1 MGNKEPR
8 RTHKEYKQEL
18 ASDSSQIFPEDVA
31 LDEDLRINAD
41 VDIREAKETF
51 RGLMLNDENL
61 TMELGVKLEIVTPF
75 LGKCRPFVGRCC
87 QKCTPKSW
95 ESFFHKHLT
104 SMGFCNAVKITEKN
118 TRYRGWLVRRLCHFL
133 TVCDWNLSAEMPPN
147 LQERLFRTQRVQ
159 DVVSP
164 KGSGDAPGTNLSAE
178 QWMKEIQRILCQIQ
192 ASLSPFLLRFCHWV
206 LLKFL
211 NHMFLRVI
219 VHKGQLEM
227 VRRAGEV
234 ENTPMVF
241 LSTHKSQLDG
251 LWLPLL
257 FLSQG
262 VTMPRV
268 AWENKTFT
276 PTYRALLASLGGVF
290 LPQGVGQRWDSDE
303 GALSRAVVAS
313 YIEELLLSKQPLLIF
328 LEEVFS
334 GLQQLS
340 PSSRAWLSL
349 VLNAYHTGAIP
360 DIMIVPVGISY
371 EKTPDFIHWG
381 QENPTQTIGLWT
393 TVWTLCRAAC
403 RGLGCVR
410 IDLAQPF
417 SLQDFVMNS
426 FFRQSSSKKLLEEL
440 LLPEILGKCSS
451 ILDYEKVEC
460 WPTSSQDVVAL
471 TTEEQVLLDNLTIH
485 ALSAGTSCSAIMAVQ
500 ILSAL
505 LVHKHQEGVFFSR
518 LMQDF
523 VWITEEILLRNCDVG
538 FSGRVRD
545 VMLHALFLLRDC
557 ISLYSLSLGD
567 ILVAPKKT
575 EAAIRELSQHSTA
588 LLPVFIQEAVGAC
601 SINALLVEML
611 PYLGS
616 PEQLGDV
623 ILTQEE
629 IHNKSVLLVQL
640 LPKDFLLRQPC
651 QSVYYY
657 CQEAVDKLVQCG
669 LLVAD
674 EVPSDHFLCD
684 TAQKRFTEKLLWK
697 ATDDFGDS
705 DSDYGHEAGKCCFKV
720 SQLESCSNLFV
731 FLCSLLGPLLK
742 TLERAIAFLQ
752 ELDFPQ
758 PESLYMEE
766 LYQVL
771 MRLAREDGSFECA
784 NRTLTATAIRICK
797 ELGVFK
803 EVTEEKECIL
813 HLSETFIAQENQKK
827 LENFIHQFIY

>member
-1 MGNKEPR
+1 M
-8 RTHKEYKQEL
+8 
-18 ASDSSQIFPEDVA
+18 
-31 LDEDLRINAD
+31 DLR
-41 VDIREAKETF
+41 
-51 RGLMLNDENL
+51 
-61 TMELGVKLEIVTPF
+61 VKLEIVIPF
-75 LGKCRPFVGRCC
+75 LGKHRPFVGRCC
-87 QKCTPKSW
+87 QQCTPKSW

-104 SMGFCNAVKITEKN
+104 SMGFCDVIKITEKN

-133 TVCDWNLSAEMPPN
+133 TVCDWKLSAEMPPS

-159 DVVSP
+159 DVASP
-164 KGSGDAPGTNLSAE
+164 KGAGDAPGTSLSAE
-178 QWMKEIQRILCQIQ
+178 QWMKEIQRILHQIQ
-192 ASLSPFLLRFCHWV
+192 ASLSPFFLRFCHWV

-211 NHMFLRVI
+211 NQMFLRVI

-234 ENTPMVF
+234 ANTPMVF

-257 FLSQG
+257 FISQG
-262 VTMPRV
+262 ISMPRV

-276 PTYRALLASLGGVF
+276 PTCRALLASLGGVF
-290 LPQGVGQRWDSDE
+290 LPQGVGQRRGSEE
-303 GALSRAVVAS
+303 GALARAVVAA
-313 YIEELLLSKQPLLIF
+313 YVEELLLSKQPLLIF
-328 LEEVFS
+328 LEEVCS

-349 VLNAYHTGAIP
+349 VLNAYHAGTVP
-360 DIMIVPVGISY
+360 DVMIVPVGISY
-371 EKTPDFIHWG
+371 EGTPDCIQRGW
-381 QENPTQTIGLWT
+381 ENPTQTIGLWA
-393 TVWTLCRAAC
+393 TVWRLCQAAC
-403 RGLGCVR
+403 RGLGYAR

-417 SLQDFVMNS
+417 SLQEFVMNS
-426 FFRQSSSKKLLEEL
+426 FFRQSSSRKPLKEL

-460 WPTSSQDVVAL
+460 WPASSQDIMAL
-471 TTEEQVLLDNLTIH
+471 TIEEQVLLDNLSLHT
-485 ALSAGTSCSAIMAVQ
+485 LSAGTLCSAITVVE

-505 LVHKHQEGVFFSR
+505 LVHKHQEGVLFSQ
-518 LMQDF
+518 LMRDF
-523 VWITEEILLRNCDVG
+523 VWITEEILLRNCDVA

-545 VMLHALFLLRDC
+545 VVLHGLFLLRDC

-567 ILVAPKKT
+567 VLVAPKKT

-623 ILTQEE
+623 VLAQEE
-629 IHNKSVLLVQL
+629 LHSKSVLLVQL

-669 LLVAD
+669 LLVAE
-674 EVPSDHFLCD
+674 EVPSDHVVCD
-684 TAQKRFTEKLLWK
+684 TSQTAFTKKLLWK
-697 ATDDFGDS
+697 AADDFGDS
-705 DSDYGHEAGKCCFKV
+705 DSDYGDKAGKPCFKV
-720 SQLESCSNLFV
+720 SQLEGCFNLFV
-731 FLCSLLGPLLK
+731 FLCCLLGPLLK
-742 TLERAIAFLQ
+742 TLEKAVVFLQ
-752 ELDFPQ
+752 EQDFPQ
-758 PESLYMEE
+758 PECLYVEE

-771 MRLAREDGSFECA
+771 VRLAREDRSFECA
-784 NRTLTATAIRICK
+784 NRTLTASALRICK
-797 ELGVFK
+797 ELGVFR
-803 EVTEEKECIL
+803 EVTEKEEPIL
-813 HLSETFIAQENQKK
+813 HLSETFIARENQKK
-827 LENFIHQFIY
+827 LENFVHQFIY